1 MYAKYKSK
9 VRYLA
14 NNMQIHGYKSVTG
27 VLAAFL
33 FLFLVASISGTNYTP
48 NQIIQN
54 SIATNG
60 TTNTTTTTSLSS
72 TDGSNITLG
81 NPQLNYTEYDKTT
94 SFKPAIVNG
103 THGIE
108 ATFTGYG
115 ILNGIKIT
123 DNGKAFVTNMSG
135 ALHTVARGVLVS
147 GNGSTAGTAD
157 HVDQGIGHY
166 GADGKLRDTGI
177 ILNTKATGNLAF
189 LGNMVGIYKDK
200 SDKAGNIITET
211 WFWK

>member
-1 MYAKYKSK
+1 
-9 VRYLA
+9 
-14 NNMQIHGYKSVTG
+14 MQIHSSKSVTG

-33 FLFLVASISGTNYTP
+33 FLFLVASISGTNYTL
-48 NQIIQN
+48 NKIIQYA
-54 SIATNG
+54 IATNG

-147 GNGSTAGTAD
+147 GNGSSAGTAD
-157 HVDQGIGHY
+157 HVDQRIGHY

>member
-1 MYAKYKSK
+1 
-9 VRYLA
+9 
-14 NNMQIHGYKSVTG
+14 MQIHGSKSVTG

-33 FLFLVASISGTNYTP
+33 LLFLVASISGTNYTP

-54 SIATNG
+54 AIATNG
-60 TTNTTTTTSLSS
+60 TTNTTITTSLSS
-72 TDGSNITLG
+72 TNASNITLG

-94 SFKPAIVNG
+94 SFKPAMING

-166 GADGKLRDTGI
+166 GADGKLRDAGI

-189 LGNMVGIYKDK
+189 LGNMVGIYKDR

>member
-1 MYAKYKSK
+1 
-9 VRYLA
+9 
-14 NNMQIHGYKSVTG
+14 MQINTVTV
-27 VLAAFL
+27 VLAAFV
-33 FLFLVASISGTNYTP
+33 FLVASISVTNYGP
-48 NQIIQN
+48 NQIIQKA
-54 SIATNG
+54 IATNG
-60 TTNTTTTTSLSS
+60 TTNTTTTSLSS
-72 TDGSNITLG
+72 TNGSNITLG
-81 NPQLNYTEYDKTT
+81 NPQLSYTEYDKTT
-94 SFKPAIVNG
+94 SFKPTIING
-103 THGIE
+103 THGIL

-115 ILNGIKIT
+115 ILNGIKII

-157 HVDQGIGHY
+157 HIDQAIGHY

-189 LGNMVGIYKDK
+189 LGNMVGMYKDE
-200 SDKAGNIITET
+200 SDKAGNVITET

>member
-1 MYAKYKSK
+1 
-9 VRYLA
+9 
-14 NNMQIHGYKSVTG
+14 MQIHFTKSVAG
-27 VLAAFL
+27 VLATFL
-33 FLFLVASISGTNYTP
+33 FLFLVASISGTN
-48 NQIIQN
+48 QITQN
-54 SIATNG
+54 AIAANG
-60 TTNTTTTTSLSS
+60 TTNITTTTSLSS

-81 NPQLNYTEYDKTT
+81 NPQLHYTEYDKTT

-166 GADGKLRDTGI
+166 GVDGKLRDTGI

>member
-1 MYAKYKSK
+1 
-9 VRYLA
+9 
-14 NNMQIHGYKSVTG
+14 MQIHSSKSVTN

-33 FLFLVASISGTNYTP
+33 FLFLVASVSGTNYSP

-54 SIATNG
+54 AIATNG

-72 TDGSNITLG
+72 TDGTNITLG

-123 DNGKAFVTNMSG
+123 DRQSVCNEYVGCSPYGCTWS
-135 ALHTVARGVLVS
+135 VS
-147 GNGSTAGTAD
+147 IW
-157 HVDQGIGHY
+157 Q
-166 GADGKLRDTGI
+166 
-177 ILNTKATGNLAF
+177 
-189 LGNMVGIYKDK
+189 
-200 SDKAGNIITET
+200 
-211 WFWK
+211 W